1 MKQDIQRIPEVMEAK
16 VNSERIAGSKTI
28 LGLDLGTSCGYAYC
42 FVNKDNIFKPKIY
55 AGQLDLSAGPYDSGA
70 IRFIKLRQFLAVIK
84 PDLVAFEDVR
94 YTPPNTGFQSV
105 GAVIARAAT
114 ACEWFGALKATM
126 ATWCEAQ
133 GIPST
138 GIPIGTIKKRAT
150 GKGNANK
157 ADIISACN
165 KEFGMDFEVDGYE
178 NSGVD
183 NIADAVYVCSI
194 LLEQYGLGLD
204 IGKAVVEEPA

>member
-1 MKQDIQRIPEVMEAK
+1 MKQDMQRCPDAMSSK
-16 VNSERIAGSKTI
+16 VESERPEKSKLI
-28 LGLDLGTSCGYAYC
+28 LGLDLGTSCGYSYR
-42 FVNKDNIFKPKIY
+42 FVTKGSKEPSRVY

-70 IRFIKLRQFLAVIK
+70 IRFIRLRHFLAAIK

-105 GAVIARAAT
+105 GAILARAAP
-114 ACEWFGALKATM
+114 ACEWFGALKATA

-133 GIPST
+133 GIPIT

-165 KEFGMDFEVDGYE
+165 KEFGFDFDVEGYE
-178 NSGVD
+178 SSGVD

-194 LLEQYGLGLD
+194 LAEQYGSGLQFD
-204 IGKAVVEEPA
+204 I

>member
-1 MKQDIQRIPEVMEAK
+1 MKQDIQRIPEVLGSK
-16 VNSERIAGSKTI
+16 VETERPVGSKTI

-42 FVNKDNIFKPKIY
+42 FIDKESTAKPRIY

-70 IRFIKLRQFLAVIK
+70 IRFIKLRHFLAAIK
-84 PDLVAFEDVR
+84 PDLVAFEDVK
-94 YTPPNTGFQSV
+94 YTPANTGFQSV
-105 GAVIARAAT
+105 GAIIARAAT

-126 ATWCEAQ
+126 ATWCEAK

-157 ADIISACN
+157 VDIITACN
-165 KEFGMDFEVDGYE
+165 KEFGMNFETDGYE

-183 NIADAVYVCSI
+183 NIADAVYVCSL
-194 LLEQYGLGLD
+194 LLEQYGDGVLFER
-204 IGKAVVEEPA
+204 KADCD

>member
-1 MKQDIQRIPEVMEAK
+1 MKHDMERCPEVLKEK
-16 VNSERIAGSKTI
+16 VSSVRPEGTMTV
-28 LGLDLGTSCGYAYC
+28 LGLDLGTSCGYSYC
-42 FVNKDNIFKPKIY
+42 FLTKGSSERRMH

-70 IRFIKLRQFLAVIK
+70 IRFIRLRHFLAAIK

-105 GAVIARAAT
+105 GALLARAAP
-114 ACEWFGALKATM
+114 ACEWFGALKATA

-133 GIPST
+133 GIPIT

-157 ADIISACN
+157 SDIIAACN
-165 KEFGMDFEVDGYE
+165 KEFGFNFEVEGYE
-178 NSGVD
+178 STGVD
-183 NIADAVYVCSI
+183 NIADAVYVCSVLI
-194 LLEQYGLGLD
+194 EQYGSGLQF
-204 IGKAVVEEPA
+204 

>member
-1 MKQDIQRIPEVMEAK
+1 MKQDMQRCPEAMGSK
-16 VNSERIAGSKTI
+16 VESERPEKAKLI
-28 LGLDLGTSCGYAYC
+28 LGLDLGTSCGYAYK
-42 FVNKDNIFKPKIY
+42 FVTKDSKEPSRVY

-70 IRFIKLRQFLAVIK
+70 IRFVRLRQFLTYIK
-84 PDLVAFEDVR
+84 PDLLAFEDVR

-105 GAVIARAAT
+105 GAILARAAT

-126 ATWCEAQ
+126 ATWCEER

-157 ADIISACN
+157 SDIISACN
-165 KEFGMDFEVDGYE
+165 KEFEFDFDVEGYE
-178 NSGVD
+178 SSGVD

-194 LLEQYGLGLD
+194 LAEQYGNGLQFD
-204 IGKAVVEEPA
+204 I

>member
-1 MKQDIQRIPEVMEAK
+1 MKQDMQRIPEVMGSK
-16 VNSERIAGSKTI
+16 VDTERTLGSKTI

-42 FVNKDNIFKPKIY
+42 FIDKENTAKPKIY

-70 IRFIKLRQFLAVIK
+70 IRFIRLRHFLAAIK
-84 PDLVAFEDVR
+84 PDLVAFEDVK

-105 GAVIARAAT
+105 GAIIARAAT

-126 ATWCEAQ
+126 ATWCEAK

-150 GKGNANK
+150 GRGNANK
-157 ADIISACN
+157 VDIITACN
-165 KEFGMDFEVDGYE
+165 KEFGMDFEIDGYE

-183 NIADAVYVCSI
+183 NIADAVYVCSL
-194 LLEQYGLGLD
+194 LLEQYGNGVLFER
-204 IGKAVVEEPA
+204 KADCD

>member
-1 MKQDIQRIPEVMEAK
+1 MKHDMERCPEVLNEK
-16 VNSERIAGSKTI
+16 VSSVRPEGTMTV
-28 LGLDLGTSCGYAYC
+28 LGLDLGTSCGYSYC
-42 FVNKDNIFKPKIY
+42 FLTKGSSERRMY

-70 IRFIKLRQFLAVIK
+70 IRFIRLRHFLAAIK

-105 GAVIARAAT
+105 GALLARAAP
-114 ACEWFGALKATM
+114 ACEWFGALKATA

-133 GIPST
+133 GIPIT

-157 ADIISACN
+157 SDIIAACN
-165 KEFGMDFEVDGYE
+165 KEFGFNFEVEGYE
-178 NSGVD
+178 STGVD
-183 NIADAVYVCSI
+183 NIADAVYVCSVLI
-194 LLEQYGLGLD
+194 EQYGSGL
-204 IGKAVVEEPA
+204 KF

>member
-1 MKQDIQRIPEVMEAK
+1 MKQDMQRCPEEMGAK
-16 VNSERIAGSKTI
+16 VQSDRAEGSKTV
-28 LGLDLGTSCGYAYC
+28 LGLDLGTSCGYSYC
-42 FVNKDNIFKPKIY
+42 FLRKGETSPPRIY

-70 IRFIKLRQFLAVIK
+70 IRFVRLRQFLAHIK

-105 GAVIARAAT
+105 GAVLARAAT

-126 ATWCEAQ
+126 ATWCEEN

-150 GKGNANK
+150 GKGNASK
-157 ADIISACN
+157 ADIIGACN
-165 KEFGMDFEVDGYE
+165 KEFGFDFEVDGYDS
-178 NSGVD
+178 SGVD
-183 NIADAVYVCSI
+183 NIADAVYVCS
-194 LLEQYGLGLD
+194 LLVEQYGRGLKFD
-204 IGKAVVEEPA
+204 S

>member
-1 MKQDIQRIPEVMEAK
+1 MKQDIQRIPEAMGSK
-16 VNSERIAGSKTI
+16 VDTERPLGSKTI

-42 FVNKDNIFKPKIY
+42 FIDKESTVKPRIY

-70 IRFIKLRQFLAVIK
+70 IRFIKLRHFLAAIK
-84 PDLVAFEDVR
+84 PDLVAFEDVK
-94 YTPPNTGFQSV
+94 YTPANTGFQSV
-105 GAVIARAAT
+105 GAIIARAAT

-126 ATWCEAQ
+126 ATWCEAR

-157 ADIISACN
+157 VDIITACN
-165 KEFGMDFEVDGYE
+165 KEFGMAFETEGYE

-183 NIADAVYVCSI
+183 NIADAVYVCSL
-194 LLEQYGLGLD
+194 LLEQYGDGVLFER
-204 IGKAVVEEPA
+204 KADCD